1 MKTLIAALLLASTS
15 AFAAD
20 LDAPSA
26 LLKTLPEGSYRGLT
40 TTEEDC
46 VVRVQRLSTGVSV
59 TVSSRTLS
67 KGHETLNASNYRWN
81 PGQRLF
87 FSSVMERTSN
97 SSTESFVRTIAVEEK
112 TQYVVAGEI
121 FRSNSGTKESVVE
134 CIVNL

>member
-15 AFAAD
+15 TFATD
-20 LDAPSA
+20 IDAPTA

-40 TTEEDC
+40 TSEEDC
-46 VVRVQRLSTGVSV
+46 VVRVKRLSTGVSV
-59 TVSSRTLS
+59 TVSSSALS
-67 KGHETLNASNYRWN
+67 KGHETLNESHYRWN

-87 FSSVMERTSN
+87 YSSVMERTSN

-121 FRSNSGTKESVVE
+121 FRSSNGTKESVAE